1 MTWISSQLSTL
12 QQNISNRQ
20 NVKDASLRLHRAGQE
35 LATGL
40 RYDVYKDLG
49 PTSAVTLSL
58 RSKVDQIE
66 ALKNSNG
73 VLSNKISVML
83 KASDNVR
90 QALENVFSLVTV
102 NQSKNSSGIETLQ
115 LQASETLQSVTVML
129 NQNYGGVHLFAGND
143 SAELPVQAWSK
154 KNTATGYSP
163 EEVVKSVTGSGPSSV
178 AEVTSIVAELKDIYN
193 SENSE
198 NPDTNFERTFFNGS
212 ALEDTNGDPNTRVTA
227 RIETSRV
234 LEFGV
239 QANDDPF
246 REILR
251 GLAMLSAID
260 PSSIEDEDA
269 YRSWMSEINSTLASG
284 ISGALDVSTKLGF
297 YQQVIEDT
305 ISRQIDLSFVYQEQ
319 INNFESIDHYTAA
332 TELSAMESQ
341 LQAAYTISNRISKLS
356 ILNFN

>member
-1 MTWISSQLSTL
+1 M
-12 QQNISNRQ
+12 
-20 NVKDASLRLHRAGQE
+20 
-35 LATGL
+35 
-40 RYDVYKDLG
+40 
-49 PTSAVTLSL
+49 
-58 RSKVDQIE
+58 
-66 ALKNSNG
+66 
-73 VLSNKISVML
+73 
-83 KASDNVR
+83 
-90 QALENVFSLVTV
+90 
-102 NQSKNSSGIETLQ
+102 
-115 LQASETLQSVTVML
+115 
-129 NQNYGGVHLFAGND
+129 
-143 SAELPVQAWSK
+143 
-154 KNTATGYSP
+154 
-163 EEVVKSVTGSGPSSV
+163 VKSVTGIGPSSV

-198 NPDTNFERTFFNGS
+198 NPNTNFERTFFNGS
-212 ALEDTNGDPNTRVTA
+212 ALEDTNGNPNTRVTA

-251 GLAMLSAID
+251 GLAMLSAVD